1 MATVMKEF
9 TRREGG
15 GAVMGVIIGMLQ
27 GGGEKCVGV
36 RFSGTHGRSSAMGKQ
51 RQLEGRAGSEATRR
65 SADLEFATPYR
76 GAKYKDLS
84 GISVMI
90 ELVIKVLFPGRV
102 HHEMGWAYV

>member
-1 MATVMKEF
+1 MATVTREF

-36 RFSGTHGRSSAMGKQ
+36 RLSGTRGAC
-51 RQLEGRAGSEATRR
+51 RQSEATRR

-90 ELVIKVLFPGRV
+90 KLVIKVLFPGRV